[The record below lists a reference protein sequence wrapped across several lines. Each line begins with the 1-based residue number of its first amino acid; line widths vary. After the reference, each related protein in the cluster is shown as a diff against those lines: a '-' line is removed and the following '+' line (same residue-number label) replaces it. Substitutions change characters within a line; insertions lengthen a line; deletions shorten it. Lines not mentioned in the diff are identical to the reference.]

1 MAAAATLAANLALQ
15 KQLRDGLR
23 ALDGR
28 IETAGVK
35 RRHLLDQMLEISWP
49 SVDPD
54 YVEETETRCEA
65 AAAHAKAVEDEFDRV
80 RKAAKPRWSAAED
93 AALAGAV
100 ASEPDWEHPDWD
112 RVAAAVTALAAARAL
127 EVWAVAVADR
137 DARAAA
143 EAARVAALGPP
154 AAAGPPPAAA
164 LGAPAAAGPPPAAAA
179 DGDEPPRKKKLG
191 RRPGPPKD
199 PYATAAGDGGATAAH
214 CERRWAAA
222 LRPRAGPFTELENR
236 MLHAIVEANQGHRWD
251 ICAAFLNQREEGEPW
266 RPARTAVE
274 CLKHYQRRLNPCMI
288 DAAWSEDD
296 DRRVVEHVRHFGANS
311 WQFLADELG
320 RRTAKQCRDR
330 WHGHLKHELVGGNVK
345 GKWFPVEE
353 QRLVLAVH
361 FHSDEG
367 VDKLVNAPIRE
378 EAGFWQRV
386 AVHVP
391 SRTASQCREKWHCSF
406 SGDYNAGEW
415 APAEIDALAA
425 AVDARG
431 VGNWTRIAGDVKT
444 RKDYQCKQKYWDLQG
459 KGLLGPQSDDDD
471 DVDGAP
477 TRALEDALLLDDSDS
492 GGDIDSGDDMS
503 EGAPT
508 RALEDAL
515 LLDDGDSGDDMSEG

>member
-1 MAAAATLAANLALQ
+1 
-15 KQLRDGLR
+15 
-23 ALDGR
+23 
-28 IETAGVK
+28 
-35 RRHLLDQMLEISWP
+35 
-49 SVDPD
+49 
-54 YVEETETRCEA
+54 
-65 AAAHAKAVEDEFDRV
+65 
-80 RKAAKPRWSAAED
+80 
-93 AALAGAV
+93 
-100 ASEPDWEHPDWD
+100 
-112 RVAAAVTALAAARAL
+112 
-127 EVWAVAVADR
+127 
-137 DARAAA
+137 
-143 EAARVAALGPP
+143 
-154 AAAGPPPAAA
+154 
-164 LGAPAAAGPPPAAAA
+164 
-179 DGDEPPRKKKLG
+179 
-191 RRPGPPKD
+191 
-199 PYATAAGDGGATAAH
+199 
-214 CERRWAAA
+214 
-222 LRPRAGPFTELENR
+222 

-288 DAAWSEDD
+288 DTTWSEDD

-425 AVDARG
+425 AVDAHG
-431 VGNWTRIAGDVKT
+431 VGNWTRIAGDVRT

-471 DVDGAP
+471 DDVDGAP

-492 GGDIDSGDDMS
+492 GDDIESGDDMS
-503 EGAPT
+503 EG
-508 RALEDAL
+508 
-515 LLDDGDSGDDMSEG
+515 